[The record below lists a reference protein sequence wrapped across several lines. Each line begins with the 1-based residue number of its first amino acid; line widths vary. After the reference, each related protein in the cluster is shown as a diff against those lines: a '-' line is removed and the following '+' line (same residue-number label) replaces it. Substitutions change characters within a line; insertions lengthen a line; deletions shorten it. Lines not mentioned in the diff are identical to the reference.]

1 MKDQTEQYDIDP
13 ERLLHFG
20 FTREQQPDGTYKW
33 YAIHPQTHERVE
45 IDPNQA
51 WFWTKE
57 WQEGER
63 KVDEYLLRGQYQD
76 FDDVDKFFDTRLPD
90 TDNP

>member
-1 MKDQTEQYDIDP
+1 MKDETEHYEITP
-13 ERLLHFG
+13 ERLLELG
-20 FTREQQPDGTYKW
+20 FTREEQPDGSYKW

-57 WQEGER
+57 WQENER
-63 KVDEYLLRGQYQD
+63 RADEDKRAGRFQEFDNMDD
-76 FDDVDKFFDTRLPD
+76 FIDSL
-90 TDNP
+90 